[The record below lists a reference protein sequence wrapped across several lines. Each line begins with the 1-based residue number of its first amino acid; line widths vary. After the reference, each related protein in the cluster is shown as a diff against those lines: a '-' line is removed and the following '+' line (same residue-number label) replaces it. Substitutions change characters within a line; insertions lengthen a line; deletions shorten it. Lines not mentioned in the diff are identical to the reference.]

1 MKTPHKCHPFQQN
14 VSTRALPMATV
25 KSGMT
30 AATTSVNV
38 LMLLVDSTG
47 VQTGELPFKH
57 Y

>member
-1 MKTPHKCHPFQQN
+1 
-14 VSTRALPMATV
+14 MATV

-47 VQTGELPFKH
+47 VQTGELPFKVLETLLTQIDL
-57 Y
+57 

>member
-1 MKTPHKCHPFQQN
+1 
-14 VSTRALPMATV
+14 MATV